1 MSNQGRV
8 QPVWP
13 GAIFSLGLLLGGL
26 VTLPAAAVPVEA
38 QLASAAERVM
48 AGGRDLL
55 RTDSLLPLG
64 VLLLLTLGLAWLSL
78 TQRRTLARQRS
89 FLEQGLEQTTELV
102 RVLDGQGRI
111 EYINPALERYS
122 GYAREALAG
131 TPVSVLIEAEAGSAT
146 PEQVE
151 QALDRGEWLTGRV
164 ALRGRDGTLRH
175 EEWDL
180 RPLPEKRG
188 RTARFLILGRPADT
202 GPTEQQRPH
211 ETPQGRALEL
221 ERLLEATG
229 TGLIATDDQGFVHAS
244 NRAARALL
252 AGGGELPPA
261 PGLWKEYFTTLD
273 PRAGYPLLS
282 ARDPIRRALRGERV
296 EGEEV
301 EVVTPEERRRLK
313 VTGGPLVPESPD
325 GQGALVALQDI
336 TESRGTMDALAASEA
351 RFRALTDNLP
361 GAVFE
366 VWEGESGYP
375 CFRFLNDGAK
385 GLFERP
391 SQAIV
396 AEPGVFSSLLDVRD
410 SAAFLEAM
418 RRSARSGQEWNWEGR
433 LRFGQRRVKWI
444 NWRATPRP
452 EWGGPVW
459 YGVALN
465 ITESREATLELAR
478 LRDRLRDLHSS
489 REEVQ
494 EAERKAMA
502 REIHDELGSQLTG
515 LKMNAAWL
523 AGRSEE
529 FPAELRERVEAMCG
543 LTDQSI
549 ETMRRV
555 AAELRPRVL
564 DDFGI
569 VAALKWRAAD
579 FERDSG
585 IPVELTTPEEES
597 VVPAAL
603 ETTLYRVFQE
613 ALTNIAKHSGATRVD
628 AVLEEREGWLTLC
641 IRDNGRGFESASL
654 EDPHHN
660 GIFGMRERVLA
671 HGGEFEI
678 NGAPGKGVVLCI
690 HIPLAMG
697 GQRHVEHD
705 SRDDR

>member
-1 MSNQGRV
+1 MAGRFRIDQGRV
-8 QPVWP
+8 WPVRVRVAVCL
-13 GAIFSLGLLLGGL
+13 GSLLSGL
-26 VTLPAAAVPVEA
+26 VILPV
-38 QLASAAERVM
+38 SAAPVQAR
-48 AGGRDLL
+48 AGGP
-55 RTDSLLPLG
+55 DSLLSDPSFYVPLG
-64 VLLLLTLGLAWLSL
+64 ALVLLALGLAWRLFS
-78 TQRRTLARQRS
+78 QRRAFAGQRS
-89 FLEQGLEQTTELV
+89 LLGQSLEHTAELV
-102 RVLDGQGRI
+102 RILDRRGRI
-111 EYINPALERYS
+111 EYINPALEEYS
-122 GYAREALAG
+122 GYSREGLVG
-131 TPVSVLIEAEAGSAT
+131 TPISVLIEAEAGSAT

-151 QALDRGEWLTGRV
+151 QALDRGESLTNRV
-164 ALRGRDGTLRH
+164 ALRSRDGVVRY
-175 EEWDL
+175 EQWDL
-180 RPLPEKRG
+180 CPLPDARG
-188 RTARFLILGRPADT
+188 RVARFLILGRPSKAEAAD
-202 GPTEQQRPH
+202 PARPH
-211 ETPQGRALEL
+211 ETPQGRAHEL
-221 ERLLEATG
+221 ERLLETTG
-229 TGLIATDDQGFVHAS
+229 TGLIATDDQGFVHTS
-244 NRAARALL
+244 NRAARGLL

-261 PGLWKEYFTTLD
+261 PGLWKEYFSTLD

-301 EVVTPEERRRLK
+301 EIVTPQGRRRLK

-325 GQGALVALQDI
+325 GQGALVALQDV
-336 TESRGTMDALAASEA
+336 TESRGTLDALAASEA
-351 RFRALTDNLP
+351 RFRALTDSLP

-366 VWEGESGYP
+366 VWEGEEGYP
-375 CFRFLNDGAK
+375 CFRFLNEGSK
-385 GLFERP
+385 ELFERP
-391 SQAIV
+391 AQAIM
-396 AEPGVFSSLLDVRD
+396 AEPGVFSALLDVRD
-410 SAAFLEAM
+410 SADFTESM
-418 RRSARSGQEWNWEGR
+418 RRSAQSGREWNWEGR

-452 EWGGPVW
+452 ERGGPVW

-465 ITESREATLELAR
+465 ITESYEARMELAR
-478 LRDRLRDLHSS
+478 LRDRLRDLYSS

-494 EAERKAMA
+494 EAERKAIA

-515 LKMNAAWL
+515 LKMSAAWL

-579 FERDSG
+579 FERHSG
-585 IPVELTTPEEES
+585 IPVELTTPAEES
-597 VVPAAL
+597 TVPAIL

-628 AVLEEREGWLTLC
+628 AILEERNGRLTLC
-641 IRDNGRGFESASL
+641 IRDNGQGFDSATQ

-660 GIFGMRERVLA
+660 GIFGMRERVIA

-678 NGAPGKGVVLCI
+678 NSAPGEGVVLCI
-690 HIPLAMG
+690 HIPLATG
-697 GQRHVEHD
+697 GPSHVEHD
-705 SRDDR
+705 SRDDRR